1 MQSLAGAAVRGDLV
15 TLDPGSSTEFLRRQI
30 RENLALIAQAAS
42 QVLGRPVKVHLGAVT
57 GPAKVSAPAP
67 QPPPPAGSML
77 DPLERAKREP
87 VVRSFLDVF
96 PGPVKAEDLEK

>member
-1 MQSLAGAAVRGDLV
+1 MHSLAGAEVRGELV

-30 RENLALIAQAAS
+30 RENLALISHAAS
-42 QVLGRPVKVHLGAVT
+42 EVLGQPVKVHLGTMA
-57 GPAKVSAPAP
+57 GPAKALAPAP
-67 QPPPPAGSML
+67 PPPPSASATA
-77 DPLERAKREP
+77 DALERAKREP

>member
-1 MQSLAGAAVRGDLV
+1 MQSLAGAEVRGDVV
-15 TLDPGSSTEFLRRQI
+15 TLDPGSSTEFLRRQV
-30 RENLALIAQAAS
+30 RDNLTLVSEAAS
-42 QVLGRPVKVHLGAVT
+42 QVLGRPVKAQLGSTA
-57 GPAKVSAPAP
+57 GPARVPEPALQPAAPAI
-67 QPPPPAGSML
+67 SKS